1 VLEGIGVMFRTVGDG
16 PALRESLLP
25 EEVLRLPQELA
36 QVREAYTELERRHTR
51 DKIVLRP

>member
-1 VLEGIGVMFRTVGDG
+1 MFRTVGDG